1 MLYGTLLLAA
11 ISGTGFAFIA
21 TGKFFWDKRS
31 SEDRFFGIVL
41 GLTGTMILGMV
52 TYTLFTMDK

>member
-1 MLYGTLLLAA
+1 MLYGILLLAA
-11 ISGTGFAFIA
+11 IFCTGFAFLV
-21 TGKFFWDKRS
+21 TGKFFYDKR
-31 SEDRFFGIVL
+31 DRFFGIVL